1 MEGKEFKESL
11 IKALALS
18 GKAFPLTEN
27 KRMLILPDIRG
38 RKTL

>member
-18 GKAFPLTEN
+18 GKAFPPN
-27 KRMLILPDIRG
+27 
-38 RKTL
+38 RKQKNVDFA